1 MTPQHDILDEL
12 KAALEIEPSTSF
24 EARVRRRVAS
34 ASVTWG
40 TRMRLVQLAATSAAV
55 LGIAAVWFG
64 WARRDDSVQ
73 PLLDPA
79 APIASRAPA
88 APLVPK
94 RILPAPTTSLSLT
107 PDVQHSQYDVSRA
120 TGAPDVQ
127 NAAAVFDPF
136 RDVLIPSSEA
146 RATGELMERIESGPL
161 PTALQRALA
170 FNHDDVRVVALNELA
185 PIAIAPI
192 GVTSDGDASA
202 GLPR

>member
-1 MTPQHDILDEL
+1 MTPRHDILDEL
-12 KAALEIEPSTSF
+12 KAALEVEPSASF

-40 TRMRLVQLAATSAAV
+40 TRMRIAQLVVTSVAV

-64 WARRDDSVQ
+64 WARRDGLVQ
-73 PLLDPA
+73 PLPDA
-79 APIASRAPA
+79 GAPLASRAST
-88 APLVPK
+88 APVVPK
-94 RILPAPTTSLSLT
+94 RILPAPTTSLSST
-107 PDVQHSQYDVSRA
+107 PDIQHSRRDVLRS
-120 TGAPDVQ
+120 TDAPDAE
-127 NAAAVFDPF
+127 NAVAVFDPF

-146 RATGELMERIESGPL
+146 RATGKLMERIESGPL

-192 GVTSDGDASA
+192 GVTPESDASA